1 MIIESFLQVK
11 KYLPAITIKH
21 DITSLD
27 DMFNVVE
34 NELTENILSEEL
46 HNRLDE
52 KREEDKS
59 LFIQCERIISLTG
72 FIRAIPDLDL
82 VLTQSGFAVHN
93 SEAMAPAST
102 ARVKALT
109 NSLQERVD
117 NAIDTLIRYLLSS
130 EKYEDIWRVTP
141 QFEKITSGLIST
153 YSDFKEYA
161 QYSPSVASQYPKSY
175 SDFQK
180 LYPNFNLALMG
191 EISSYLSADYCSEI
205 IEKIRDRENIS
216 THEKYVINLIKY
228 AICAMSMNDLPS
240 GRVHV
245 IKACSYMMKY
255 PNTFQTFISSPE
267 GQALDNTDNDRPI
280 FSML

>member
-11 KYLPAITIKH
+11 KYLPAIAIKH

-34 NELTENILSEEL
+34 YELKEDILSEGL
-46 HNRLDE
+46 YNRLLE
-52 KREEDKS
+52 KKEEDKS

-93 SEAMAPAST
+93 SDAMAPASS

-109 NSLQERVD
+109 NSLQERAE
-117 NAIDTLIRYLLSS
+117 NAVDTLIRYLLSS

-141 QFEKITSGLIST
+141 QFEKITSGLICT
-153 YSDFKEYA
+153 YSEFKDYA
-161 QYSPSVASQYPKSY
+161 QYSPSVADLYPKNY

-180 LYPNFNLALMG
+180 LYPSFNLALMG
-191 EISSYLSADYCSEI
+191 EVSSYLSADYCGEI
-205 IEKIRDRENIS
+205 IEKTRDREPIS
-216 THEKYVINLIKY
+216 THEKHVINLIKY
-228 AICAMSMNDLPS
+228 AICAISMNDIQS
-240 GRVHV
+240 GRVHI
-245 IKACSYMMKY
+245 IKARSYMMKY
-255 PNTFQTFISSPE
+255 PDTFQTFISSPE
-267 GQALDNTDNDRPI
+267 GQTIDNSDNDRPI
-280 FSML
+280 YSML